1 MKKPELPPNS
11 IIDPDKDISD
21 LNLVFTSTE
30 LQRKLSEIEE
40 EYLYWDKFKYK
51 VKDLGVSP
59 ELLWKF
65 VKLGRGRSIN
75 FLKISEIN
83 GFVFK
88 YNQTS
93 GINRQLHEFD
103 LNMGG
108 VLEGSALIPKEDKKR
123 YLISSIMEEA
133 IASSQLEGAV
143 MTREDAKEMLRTN
156 RKPRNHSEQMILNNY
171 LTMQGILELKD
182 KPLSVELVLE
192 IHSIISKDALDKEQY
207 EGKFRDNDL
216 VNVVDA
222 ISGEI
227 FYCPPTYK
235 ELEELM
241 QAVCVFANA
250 RNDKTFI
257 HPIVRGIILHFL
269 IGYIHPFFDGNGR
282 TARAVF
288 YWYLISKGYWLI
300 EYLSISRIILKS
312 PTQYAK
318 AYLHT
323 EYDENDLT
331 YFTDYNLKSMEQ
343 ALSSLKTYI
352 SKKINEK
359 SRLFDVIKN
368 ENINER
374 QIEILRNIFNNDERI
389 ITISEVQEE
398 FNVVYQTAR
407 TDLLNLEKMGY
418 LDLKTR
424 GKKMLFFK
432 SENFDSKIKKHI
444 NK

>member
-1 MKKPELPPNS
+1 M
-11 IIDPDKDISD
+11 
-21 LNLVFTSTE
+21 
-30 LQRKLSEIEE
+30 
-40 EYLYWDKFKYK
+40 YWDKFKYK
-51 VKDLGVSP
+51 VKDFAVSP

-65 VKLGRGRSIN
+65 VKLGRGRSIR

-103 LNMGG
+103 LNIGG
-108 VLEGSALIPKEDKKR
+108 VLEGGAVIPREDKKR

-156 RKPRNHSEQMILNNY
+156 RQPRNHSEQMILNNY
-171 LTMQGILELKD
+171 LTMQRILELKD
-182 KPLSVELVLE
+182 RPLSMELVLE
-192 IHSIISKDALDKEQY
+192 IHSIISKNTLDKEQY
-207 EGKFRDNDL
+207 EGKFRDNDV
-216 VNVVDA
+216 VNVADA
-222 ISGEI
+222 ISGEV
-227 FYCPPTYK
+227 FYCPPKHK
-235 ELEELM
+235 EVEELM
-241 QAVCVFANA
+241 KAVCDFANA
-250 RNDKTFI
+250 GNDKDFI
-257 HPIVRGIILHFL
+257 HPIVRGVILHFL

-288 YWYLISKGYWLI
+288 YWYLISRGYWLI

-318 AYLHT
+318 AYLYT

-331 YFTDYNLKSMEQ
+331 YFIDYNLKSMGQ
-343 ALSSLKTYI
+343 ALGSLKTYI
-352 SKKINEK
+352 AKKINEK
-359 SRLFDVIKN
+359 SRLFDLIRN

-374 QIEILRNIFNNDERI
+374 QVEILRNVFNNEERI
-389 ITISEVQEE
+389 IAISEVQDE

-407 TDLLNLEKMGY
+407 TDLLSLEKMGY
-418 LDLKTR
+418 LDLKMR

-432 SENFDSKIKKHI
+432 SENFENKIKK
-444 NK
+444 KG